1 MGLNIKAPKDIAE
14 LRKMTA
20 IPNDSYVKI
29 ENNIFSID
37 GKWLLKRGQ
46 NNKLESISST
56 FQIQEG
62 NHILEREVRKT
73 IEDYEGKLDVDTK
86 RLLYM
91 KRKNPA
97 SQEEPWIT
105 LSYMSVLE
113 TGNSADIEKWEKG
126 GCKWYDVGSIAR
138 TQLSPSTNYTYG
150 VIRQNALEIQNYL
163 KKYKELNE
171 KKFAQYFLHGMENR
185 EKLLEG
191 IMYYTNKDLNCKY
204 ADFHVEGNFLTKKEN
219 IEELKKR
226 MMRNYEQLY
235 RFVYILDGEDD
246 RFDYRLRPAEKEKIN
261 QMVEDTIQ
269 QVKDKYMLMFS
280 GIGIFFQ
287 DKPSEDLEKKGKK
300 PFNPGEHIWTGE
312 VYKIIQQLGFIEK
325 ADCYQYYERWLQAKI
340 GRLQENAEK
349 SNQYAKNKISELEK
363 ICEDFF
369 DAKSAQKDTEK

>member
-1 MGLNIKAPKDIAE
+1 MGINIKGPKDIAE
-14 LRKMTA
+14 LQKMTA
-20 IPNDSYVKI
+20 IPEGNSVKI
-29 ENNIFSID
+29 ENNIFSLD

-91 KRKNPA
+91 KKENPVP
-97 SQEEPWIT
+97 QEEPCIT

-126 GCKWYDVGSIAR
+126 GCKWYDVGNIAR
-138 TQLSPSTNYTYG
+138 IQLSPSTNYTYG
-150 VIRQNALEIQNYL
+150 IIRQNAKEIQGFLN
-163 KKYKELNE
+163 KYKEFDE
-171 KKFAQYFLHGMENR
+171 KKFDQYFLHGMENR

-204 ADFHVEGNFLTKKEN
+204 VDSHVDGKFLTKKEN

-226 MMRNYEQLY
+226 MMKNYEQLY

-246 RFDYRLRPAEKEKIN
+246 RFDYRLLPEEKEKVD

-269 QVKDKYMLMFS
+269 RVKDKYMLMFS

-287 DKPSEDLEKKGKK
+287 DKPSKDIEEKGKK
-300 PFNPGEHIWTGE
+300 PFDPAGYKWTEE
-312 VYKIIQQLGFIEK
+312 VYKVIQQLGFIEK

-340 GRLQENAEK
+340 GRLQENNKE
-349 SNQYAKNKISELEK
+349 SRQYSEEKISELKEVYEK
-363 ICEDFF
+363 FF
-369 DAKSAQKDTEK
+369 DDRLEQKDVEK